1 MLKITCVLNLLGF
14 AAVVVVG
21 VVVVVVD
28 VIALVVG
35 VVMVVVGV
43 VMVVV
48 GVVVV
53 GVGVGES
60 VDEPEINQSI
70 NQSINGPLRILEL
83 TCLQLCGN

>member
-28 VIALVVG
+28 VTA
-35 VVMVVVGV
+35 VVVGV

-53 GVGVGES
+53 EVGVGES

>member
-28 VIALVVG
+28 VTAVVI
-35 VVMVVVGV
+35 GV

-60 VDEPEINQSI
+60 FAEPEINQPDYPCRYQIIAPMDS
-70 NQSINGPLRILEL
+70 NSSVASLSASA
-83 TCLQLCGN
+83 

>member
-28 VIALVVG
+28 VTA
-35 VVMVVVGV
+35 VVVGV

-53 GVGVGES
+53 EVGVGES

-70 NQSINGPLRILEL
+70 NQSINRPLRLLEL

>member
-1 MLKITCVLNLLGF
+1 MLKNTCVLNLLGF

-28 VIALVVG
+28 VIA
-35 VVMVVVGV
+35 VVVGV

-83 TCLQLCGN
+83 TCLQFLR

>member
-60 VDEPEINQSI
+60 VAEPEINQSI
-70 NQSINGPLRILEL
+70 NQ
-83 TCLQLCGN
+83 